1 VIAAGF
7 LKGAIGFGFPA
18 LATPLLALLVDV
30 PTAVAVLIVPNLL
43 MDAAQAARRGG
54 LGAVARRTAVL
65 LVFGA
70 VGMFAGTRLLVGLS
84 PHVALYVLGAFVL
97 LFVILNV
104 RRVAVRIT
112 PTGERWLAPVVGMV
126 AGVVGGI
133 TNVPGTPLVIWF
145 YALGLDKLEFV
156 RSVSFTFMVLKLVQL
171 AAATH
176 YGLMTWNRAGASVV
190 LTAAAFAGFAA
201 GLRVQD
207 RLEQAAFNRAVLVVL
222 AVLGLGLIARAALS
236 GSP

>member
-1 VIAAGF
+1 MLGGVVVLVVIAAGF

-112 PTGERWLAPVVGMV
+112 PTGERWLAPSWGWW
-126 AGVVGGI
+126 
-133 TNVPGTPLVIWF
+133 PGSW
-145 YALGLDKLEFV
+145 
-156 RSVSFTFMVLKLVQL
+156 
-171 AAATH
+171 
-176 YGLMTWNRAGASVV
+176 GASR
-190 LTAAAFAGFAA
+190 TF
-201 GLRVQD
+201 
-207 RLEQAAFNRAVLVVL
+207 RA
-222 AVLGLGLIARAALS
+222 RRS
-236 GSP
+236 